1 MLDDKP
7 FTYKGDPILD
17 FTIANFLDRL
27 AYKDP
32 KSLKKLEKFKSTQR
46 MANTEKPINEY
57 DFKKG
62 ERPEEER
69 EEEKFMYK
77 YLTLRDKKTA
87 PEIITAE
94 NADGE
99 VISDVEMEEFAQDEI
114 EKEMKR
120 LTSGAGPNEIDID
133 DKDEEDDVSYS
144 DNSD

>member
-1 MLDDKP
+1 LLDDKP
-7 FTYKGDPILD
+7 FSYKGDPILD

-46 MANTEKPINEY
+46 MANTEKPINEI

-77 YLTLRDKKTA
+77 YLSLRDKKAA
-87 PEIITAE
+87 PDIMRAE
-94 NADGE
+94 NDEGE
-99 VISDVEMEEFAQDEI
+99 VISDVEMEEFAQDQI

-120 LTSGAGPNEIDID
+120 LNSGVAGGQGPDID
-133 DKDEEDDVSYS
+133 DDEEELDVSYS
-144 DNSD
+144 D

>member
-7 FTYKGDPILD
+7 FSYKGDPILD

-46 MANTEKPINEY
+46 MANTEKPINEI

-77 YLTLRDKKTA
+77 YLTLRDKKAA
-87 PEIITAE
+87 PDIMRAE
-94 NADGE
+94 NDEGE
-99 VISDVEMEEFAQDEI
+99 VISDVEMEEFAQDQI

-120 LTSGAGPNEIDID
+120 LNSGVAGGQGPDID
-133 DKDEEDDVSYS
+133 DDEEELDVSYS
-144 DNSD
+144 D

>member
-7 FTYKGDPILD
+7 FSYKGDPILD

-46 MANTEKPINEY
+46 MANTEKPINEI

-77 YLTLRDKKTA
+77 YLSLRDKKAA
-87 PEIITAE
+87 PDIMRAE
-94 NADGE
+94 NDEGE
-99 VISDVEMEEFAQDEI
+99 VISDVEMEEFAQDQI

-120 LTSGAGPNEIDID
+120 LNSGVAGGQGPDID
-133 DKDEEDDVSYS
+133 DDEEELDVSYS
-144 DNSD
+144 D

>member
-1 MLDDKP
+1 MRLWSQNLLDDKP
-7 FTYKGDPILD
+7 FSYKGDPILD

-46 MANTEKPINEY
+46 MANTEKPINEI

-77 YLTLRDKKTA
+77 YLTLREKKTA
-87 PEIITAE
+87 P
-94 NADGE
+94 
-99 VISDVEMEEFAQDEI
+99 
-114 EKEMKR
+114 
-120 LTSGAGPNEIDID
+120 DIQ
-133 DKDEEDDVSYS
+133 
-144 DNSD
+144 

>member
-7 FTYKGDPILD
+7 FEYKGDPILD

-77 YLTLRDKKTA
+77 FLSLRDKKTA
-87 PEIITAE
+87 PEIIAAE

-120 LTSGAGPNEIDID
+120 LNSGKAGAAEIDID
-133 DKDEEDDVSYS
+133 DNESEDDVSYS
-144 DNSD
+144 DQE